1 MFPESTANSHAF
13 GLRAPT
19 HASNMEQKIA
29 LLLDRTAEKARAQK
43 AAVAKQMAQR
53 GCARADADASVEDRE
68 AAAAKFQDV
77 NQTDGGIWNGSRA
90 KSIGMEMDAGAAEVT
105 QAPPVHAEKGQRVQV
120 IGLETKPE
128 YNDELGTVISWEA
141 AKQRAGVRLDNGA
154 SLSLRPANLSPA
166 TIAQTK
172 PTVSPEAAAMR
183 DGATLDSSMEMNA
196 PQRLAI
202 AKGSTRDQA

>member
-1 MFPESTANSHAF
+1 
-13 GLRAPT
+13 
-19 HASNMEQKIA
+19 ME
-29 LLLDRTAEKARAQK
+29 T
-43 AAVAKQMAQR
+43 
-53 GCARADADASVEDRE
+53 
-68 AAAAKFQDV
+68 
-77 NQTDGGIWNGSRA
+77 
-90 KSIGMEMDAGAAEVT
+90 DAGAAEVT

-154 SLSLRPANLSPA
+154 SLSLRPANLRPA

-196 PQRLAI
+196 PQRFAI